1 MISEKSEISIGVKT
15 DSGVGVGGK
24 KDKIDEI
31 PARG

>member
-15 DSGVGVGGK
+15 DGAVGAEGK
-24 KDKIDEI
+24 RDKIEEI